1 MTMPPT
7 FSILMPVYNHEDYVR
22 EALDSVLAQTDP
34 DWEAIVIDDGSTD
47 GTGAVVDDYATRDA
61 RIRVFHQE
69 NGGQGRAL
77 NAALRRATGEWICW
91 LSSDD
96 LFKPDKLATHRRYFE
111 EDPDCRFFFTAFDV
125 LQEDTGTVEDG
136 PAEFN
141 APPESRWR
149 LLRLLSHNYINGITI
164 CVHRAVFEAV
174 GEFEPRYRYAQDYDL
189 YMRIMRSNR
198 ARFLEERTCVK
209 RRHAEQWAVV
219 KRLAMFYQCSEAAI
233 RFLNTCSFEELFPG
247 VDLGA
252 PGCALS
258 AVEQALDIA
267 LSPHAYVN
275 QLGVHTAL
283 LGRIVEWLTPPSG
296 QAARQACRLVLWD
309 LREAAEAAAGSFKSG
324 VCRAACVAVLSGGA
338 SAYVPVSPEAVARGT
353 LSRTSPE
360 SGEAAEL
367 RSFLDCLG
375 ADGDVVC
382 AGAPGRACRTVLA
395 VGDFEDAGSR
405 DAPRVLAAEGCCVI
419 RMTSEGQPFAVDGNL
434 VSVRGEGGLGDSLAC
449 AAAGPF
455 DAVVGAKRIPWLLR
469 ASASAVAVLDDESP
483 GKLSEMLARAAAA
496 GTAGPRF
503 VPALARLCQRLRGKS

>member
-209 RRHAEQWAVV
+209 RCHGRQWAVV
-219 KRLAMFYQCSEAAI
+219 ERLAMFYQCSEAAI
-233 RFLNTCSFEELFPG
+233 RFLNTCPFEGLFPRM
-247 VDLGA
+247 DLSRA
-252 PGCALS
+252 ESAKD

-267 LSPHAYVN
+267 LSSHAYVN
-275 QLGVHTAL
+275 RLGVHPAL
-283 LGRIVEWLTPPSG
+283 LGRIVEWVTNGLSG
-296 QAARQACRLVLWD
+296 TKRAAARFALWD
-309 LREAAEAAAGSFKSG
+309 LREAVVAARGAFRQGLYL
-324 VCRAACVAVLSGGA
+324 AARIAIA
-338 SAYVPVSPEAVARGT
+338 SAAPQAYVPTTPQDVARGS
-353 LSRTSPE
+353 L
-360 SGEAAEL
+360 
-367 RSFLDCLG
+367 
-375 ADGDVVC
+375 
-382 AGAPGRACRTVLA
+382 GRAVAGSEEAVELERFLVYLEADAQGMHPEVQQGEWRTVLA
-395 VGDFEDAGSR
+395 AGGLDGEQAENRLREVATGS
-405 DAPRVLAAEGCCVI
+405 DCVVALAPWAKGLSI
-419 RMTSEGQPFAVDGNL
+419 DGNL
-434 VSVRGEGGLGDSLAC
+434 VLVHGAGGFGQDLAC
-449 AAAGPF
+449 AACGPF
-455 DAVVGAKRIPWLLR
+455 DLLTCAGRTSALLR
-469 ASASAVAVLDDESP
+469 AVAS
-483 GKLSEMLARAAAA
+483 R
-496 GTAGPRF
+496 R
-503 VPALARLCQRLRGKS
+503 PALPYAAIGFARLVQRLRGAV